1 VVFLWLFDDLDCGF
15 IYFEL
20 GSASLSSTSPPESH
34 RTCSGLVSVSRS
46 NIRDCLVDD
55 LEERVIREM
64 VGNSCEYT
72 QYIRMDFDAAIWMA
86 CCCAVV
92 CCVFL
97 ADDSVGSDGAL
108 CHAYFL
114 QTSGSQPVVPSL
126 THRRS
131 EGAPHP
137 LAGSIKGDVKKKH
150 FA

>member
-1 VVFLWLFDDLDCGF
+1 MVFLWLFDDLDCCFG
-15 IYFEL
+15 YFEL
-20 GSASLSSTSPPESH
+20 GNGPLPSARPPKSR
-34 RTCSGLVSVSRS
+34 RTCSGLVSVGCN
-46 NIRDCLVDD
+46 NIRDRLVDD
-55 LEERVIREM
+55 LEEKTILEM
-64 VGNSCEYT
+64 VGNSCESS
-72 QYIRMDFDAAIWMA
+72 QRIRMDLDAAIWMA